1 MGVTDGS
8 ITRSTYENVVSI
20 EGTVTTSSSGTTTIT
35 GTVNQGTPAANANA
49 WPIKISNG
57 TSTADLAPSSP
68 SSQGNALLVTTG
80 ILNAPVTINALTAVG
95 PGVVVDFGSAKAN
108 ISAVFTTTAGI
119 SAGAV
124 ALEVSQD
131 NSNWYRTG
139 TPATLTASAVS
150 NIAISNNA
158 FRYARGAITTTV
170 VGGTVSATI
179 QAA

>member
-1 MGVTDGS
+1 
-8 ITRSTYENVVSI
+8 
-20 EGTVTTSSSGTTTIT
+20 
-35 GTVNQGTPAANANA
+35 
-49 WPIKISNG
+49 
-57 TSTADLAPSSP
+57 
-68 SSQGNALLVTTG
+68 LLVTTG

-95 PGVVVDFGSAKAN
+95 PGVVVDFGAAKAN

-131 NSNWYRTG
+131 NSNWFRTG
-139 TPATLTASAVS
+139 SPATLTASAVS
-150 NIAISNNA
+150 NIAISGNA

-179 QAA
+179 QAT